1 VKSSASARV
10 VLRLGHLVTVVL
22 VVVFLVPFYFVFVN
36 SFKPLGEILTNTAG
50 LPAHWDFQNFP
61 RTFQILS
68 FGQVLLSSFIVTAL
82 TVLGLVFFSATAAY
96 QLLRQATRTNRV
108 LFSVLVASM
117 IIPFPSLM
125 IPLVT
130 TAGKLGI
137 QNSYAGLV
145 LTYLGLGLP
154 FAIFLYHGFIKSIPV
169 EIEEAAIIDGCGPHS
184 VFWRVVFPLLQPI
197 TVTVA
202 LLNGLQVWND
212 FLLPSLILSRKA
224 LWTIPLSIN
233 SLFSQY
239 NQQWDKALP
248 GLAMSILPVLA
259 MFLFAQKHIIT
270 GISQGAIKG

>member
-1 VKSSASARV
+1 MKSSASARV

>member
-1 VKSSASARV
+1 MKSSASARV

-68 FGQVLLSSFIVTAL
+68 FGQVLLSSFIITAL